1 MNIDKLYENQLKF
14 IQNHRIINVEERLRY
29 LKKLKEEI
37 KNNEE
42 NIYNALDLDLS
53 KPKFETY
60 ATEIGFLINEI
71 NLFLKKLK
79 SWAKPNSVTPSL
91 INFPSKDYI
100 IYEPYGKVLVIS
112 PWNYPFQLALLPAM
126 SAFAAGNNVTL
137 KPSEHTPKT
146 SRLIKKIVENVFPSE
161 LMCVVEGDSAVATKL
176 LEKKWDYI
184 FFTGSVNVGE
194 IVAMSAAKNL
204 TPFTLELGGKSPAII
219 DKETDLK
226 LVCKRIIWGKFINSG
241 QTCVAPDY
249 LIIHKSIKEKLIKE
263 LINRIKQTFGENF
276 DNISN
281 ITAIVNEKNFNR
293 LISLIKENK
302 IIFGGKF
309 DLENRYIFP
318 TIIDNPKMNSK
329 IMKEEIFGP
338 ILPVLYFEKLEEVD
352 DIINKNPN
360 PLALYVFSNNKKF
373 TKTVIN
379 RYSFG
384 GGVINDTI
392 VHLAN
397 PRLPFG
403 GIGKS
408 GIGSYHGKFS
418 FELFSHKKSIV
429 SRSTWFDNNLR
440 YAPYK
445 NKLSL
450 VRKLMKYLG

>member
-1 MNIDKLYENQLKF
+1 
-14 IQNHRIINVEERLRY
+14 
-29 LKKLKEEI
+29 
-37 KNNEE
+37 
-42 NIYNALDLDLS
+42 
-53 KPKFETY
+53 
-60 ATEIGFLINEI
+60 
-71 NLFLKKLK
+71 
-79 SWAKPNSVTPSL
+79 
-91 INFPSKDYI
+91 
-100 IYEPYGKVLVIS
+100 
-112 PWNYPFQLALLPAM
+112 
-126 SAFAAGNNVTL
+126 
-137 KPSEHTPKT
+137 
-146 SRLIKKIVENVFPSE
+146 
-161 LMCVVEGDSAVATKL
+161 
-176 LEKKWDYI
+176 
-184 FFTGSVNVGE
+184 
-194 IVAMSAAKNL
+194 
-204 TPFTLELGGKSPAII
+204 
-219 DKETDLK
+219 
-226 LVCKRIIWGKFINSG
+226 
-241 QTCVAPDY
+241 
-249 LIIHKSIKEKLIKE
+249 
-263 LINRIKQTFGENF
+263 
-276 DNISN
+276 
-281 ITAIVNEKNFNR
+281 
-293 LISLIKENK
+293 
-302 IIFGGKF
+302 
-309 DLENRYIFP
+309 
-318 TIIDNPKMNSK
+318 MNSK

-360 PLALYVFSNNKKF
+360 PLALYVFSKNKKF